1 MITLGEYMSFI
12 YGEMTRA
19 RQHADATS
27 IEIAK
32 GYAKDELLRH
42 FSVPRFRIPEMELT
56 IPVLV
61 ADANYDN
68 EYAFKISQEEFNT
81 QYRNELVRS
90 FASLYSERELKI
102 DEKALQRLEK
112 LYKEISEVVLKQSLT
127 SYDALRREVLARVA
141 QGVPD
146 ITDAVLSGSQKL
158 EEYVRKFP
166 AKEHYGSI
174 VKGFGAFVEFNIKV
188 AKSSL
193 TGLLINPETAAVR
206 DGGNATSLFQI
217 KAKITEEG
225 IFINSVK
232 DANGRESFTVDFE

>member
-1 MITLGEYMSFI
+1 MSFI

-32 GYAKDELLRH
+32 EYAKDELLRH

-68 EYAFKISQEEFNT
+68 EYAFKISQEEFDT
-81 QYRNELVRS
+81 QYRSELVRS
-90 FASLYSERELKI
+90 FASLYSDRELKI
-102 DEKALQRLEK
+102 DEKAQQRLKK
-112 LYKEISEVVLKQSLT
+112 LYKEVLEVITKQSLT
-127 SYDALRREVLARVA
+127 SYDALRKEVLARVS

-146 ITDAVLSGSQKL
+146 ITEAVLSGSEKL

-166 AKEHYGSI
+166 AKDHYGSI
-174 VKGFGAFVEFNIKV
+174 GKGFGAFVTFNIKV
-188 AKSSL
+188 GKSKL

-206 DGGNATSLFQI
+206 DGGNASSLFQI

-225 IFINSVK
+225 IYINSVK
-232 DANGRESFTVDFE
+232 DANGRETFTVDFE

>member
-61 ADANYDN
+61 ADTNYDN
-68 EYAFKISQEEFNT
+68 AYTFKVEPDEFINQFQSEFDRAFAPIFSG
-81 QYRNELVRS
+81 
-90 FASLYSERELKI
+90 
-102 DEKALQRLEK
+102 
-112 LYKEISEVVLKQSLT
+112 KEIKVEDKAKRVLEDLFKGVAEEVSGKSST
-127 SYDALRREVLARVA
+127 DYDTLRRNVSARIA
-141 QGVPD
+141 QNLPTA
-146 ITDAVLSGSQKL
+146 IDAMLVSSQTL
-158 EEYVRKFP
+158 EGYLRKFP
-166 AKEHYGSI
+166 GKEHYAST
-174 VKGFGAFVEFNIKV
+174 VKGFTAFVLFNIKV
-188 AKSSL
+188 GKSTL
-193 TGLLINPETAAVR
+193 TGLLINPETAAVK
-206 DGGNATSLFQI
+206 DGSNAASLFQI

-225 IFINSVK
+225 IFVNSVK
-232 DANGRESFTVDFE
+232 DADGRESFTVDFE

>member
-1 MITLGEYMSFI
+1 MSFI

-68 EYAFKISQEEFNT
+68 EYVFKISQEEFNT
-81 QYRNELVRS
+81 QYRSELVRS

-112 LYKEISEVVLKQSLT
+112 LYKEISDVLKQSLT
-127 SYDALRREVLARVA
+127 SYDALRREVLARVV

-158 EEYVRKFP
+158 DEYVRKFP
-166 AKEHYGSI
+166 AKEQYGSI
-174 VKGFGAFVEFNIKV
+174 VKGFGAFVTFNIKV

-206 DGGNATSLFQI
+206 DGGNASALFQI